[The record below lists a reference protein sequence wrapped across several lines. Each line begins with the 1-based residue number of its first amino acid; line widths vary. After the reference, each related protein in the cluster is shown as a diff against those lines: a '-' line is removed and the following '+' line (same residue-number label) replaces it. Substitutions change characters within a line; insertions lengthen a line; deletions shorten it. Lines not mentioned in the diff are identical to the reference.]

1 MSDARGAHQSEA
13 KRQMQATAAEGSA
26 RKRQA
31 SAAERAEARVSR
43 HKQLILALGNYVYL
57 RIQDTSPLA
66 PAHCVLEPI
75 DQTASLVDAP
85 EEVAD
90 EVRNFQKCLIR
101 FFESREQ
108 VAIFFEQ
115 HTTPSRV
122 LEGAAGLGGMAA
134 LSGLSS
140 MAIECVP
147 LSVRDGEAAPSYF
160 RKAINEAGE
169 EWATH
174 KKLYVTDPALSDP
187 PPVPPRDC
195 PLP

>member
-1 MSDARGAHQSEA
+1 MSDARGARQSEA

-31 SAAERAEARVSR
+31 SAAERAEARFSR

-57 RIQDTSPLA
+57 RIEDTSPLA

-147 LSVRDGEAAPSYF
+147 LSVRDGEAAPSFF

-195 PLP
+195 PWP